1 MTHRPT
7 DPREPASIGRRLTL
21 TPIGLDVV
29 AALAHDPD
37 GLRLTPLSQ
46 AIGSPVSSVQAALR
60 ILMANRLVTRDAAV
74 PPQYALADHPAAGAL
89 VELALV
95 LPEAAHAMGVTLR
108 ASRAVAFAA
117 VDRDGFIAGLEERGM
132 AGTHERLTRS
142 LASVAAAR
150 SDAPPVQLLTI
161 DELTRLSTVSL
172 GLRARLASAVVLKGR
187 LDPAGARVRARDR
200 STSMRT
206 EVR

>member
-1 MTHRPT
+1 
-7 DPREPASIGRRLTL
+7 
-21 TPIGLDVV
+21 
-29 AALAHDPD
+29 
-37 GLRLTPLSQ
+37 
-46 AIGSPVSSVQAALR
+46 
-60 ILMANRLVTRDAAV
+60 
-74 PPQYALADHPAAGAL
+74 
-89 VELALV
+89 
-95 LPEAAHAMGVTLR
+95 
-108 ASRAVAFAA
+108 
-117 VDRDGFIAGLEERGM
+117 M

-161 DELTRLSTVSL
+161 DELTRLSSVSL

-187 LDPAGARVRARDR
+187 LVPAGARVRARDR